1 MGELNLICLV
11 EMSEK
16 VFAEYLSAAVA
27 AYASDNIVAGRW
39 PEEDALARSEKSFR
53 DSLPEGLQ
61 TPDHYLFEITDT
73 DGGRSVGYLWFAIVL
88 KNDLRSAFVY
98 DLEIK
103 EAYRRQGYAEAAF
116 REMEK
121 QVRELGLQSIG
132 LHVFAYNKGAQ
143 ALYEKLGYQVSGLN
157 MLKHLEP

>member
-1 MGELNLICLV
+1 MTCLV
-11 EMSEK
+11 PMSEK
-16 VFAEYLSAAVA
+16 IFAEYLSAAVA
-27 AYASDNIVAGRW
+27 GYANDNIVSGRW
-39 PEEDALARSEKSFR
+39 PEQDAHARSEESFR
-53 DSLPEGLQ
+53 DSLPQGLQ
-61 TPDHYLFEITDT
+61 TPNQYLFEITDIE
-73 DGGRSVGYLWFAIVL
+73 GGSCVGYLWFAVVE
-88 KNDLRSAFVY
+88 KNNLRSAFVY

-103 EAYRRQGYAEAAF
+103 EEHRRQGYAEAAF

-157 MLKHLEP
+157 MLKHLQAW